1 MEHILKIEALTK
13 QYNRHNVI
21 DNVNMSV
28 QAGAIYGLIG
38 RNGTGKTTILKII
51 GGLAK
56 PSSGKICLSDNTE
69 QNGGQDALR
78 IGVLI
83 EQAGIYPDMSARQNL
98 KLKSLAMGIKDKEHI
113 NELMDIAGLT
123 NVGKKPVKKYSLGM
137 KQRLGIALAL
147 IGFPNLVILDEPL
160 NGLDPQGIV
169 EFRKII
175 ARLNSERKI
184 NFIISSHILG
194 ELSKIATDYVIIHN
208 GVLIEQISK
217 ILYAVAVT
225 IATKIFY
232 GNQFAIGSFSSLIL
246 LLGVQ
251 YFLHL
256 GFACVIVF
264 ICVLTKSSAFT
275 MASGILISFNIMSI
289 VYSLVNKLIPFI
301 SSNADIDISQFMVD
315 YNISA
320 YNLETLAHGSFRAIA
335 VGFIFVIIS
344 AVCAC
349 IVIEKRD
356 VL

>member
-83 EQAGIYPDMSARQNL
+83 EQAGIYPDMSARQ
-98 KLKSLAMGIKDKEHI
+98 
-113 NELMDIAGLT
+113 
-123 NVGKKPVKKYSLGM
+123 
-137 KQRLGIALAL
+137 
-147 IGFPNLVILDEPL
+147 
-160 NGLDPQGIV
+160 
-169 EFRKII
+169 
-175 ARLNSERKI
+175 I

-217 ILYAVAVT
+217 ILYAVVVT

-264 ICVLTKSSAFT
+264 ICVLTKSSACT

-320 YNLETLAHGSFRAIA
+320 YNLETLANGSFRAIA

>member
-83 EQAGIYPDMSARQNL
+83 EQAGIYPDMSARQ
-98 KLKSLAMGIKDKEHI
+98 
-113 NELMDIAGLT
+113 
-123 NVGKKPVKKYSLGM
+123 
-137 KQRLGIALAL
+137 
-147 IGFPNLVILDEPL
+147 
-160 NGLDPQGIV
+160 
-169 EFRKII
+169 
-175 ARLNSERKI
+175 I

-320 YNLETLAHGSFRAIA
+320 YNLETLANGSFRAIA

>member
-1 MEHILKIEALTK
+1 
-13 QYNRHNVI
+13 
-21 DNVNMSV
+21 
-28 QAGAIYGLIG
+28 
-38 RNGTGKTTILKII
+38 
-51 GGLAK
+51 
-56 PSSGKICLSDNTE
+56 
-69 QNGGQDALR
+69 
-78 IGVLI
+78 
-83 EQAGIYPDMSARQNL
+83 MSARQNL
-98 KLKSLAMGIKDKEHI
+98 KLKSLAMGIKDKEHM

-301 SSNADIDISQFMVD
+301 SSNADIDITIYLLTTWKHWRMALSELLQSD
-315 YNISA
+315 LYS
-320 YNLETLAHGSFRAIA
+320 LSSLR
-335 VGFIFVIIS
+335 FVLVLLLKKEMCYKI
-344 AVCAC
+344 C
-349 IVIEKRD
+349 ILGGIKSDTKYEQWVS
-356 VL
+356 

>member
-1 MEHILKIEALTK
+1 MLNLIKMDLYRLLHTISTWIMMALLIVSAFFCVALTS
-13 QYNRHNVI
+13 
-21 DNVNMSV
+21 D
-28 QAGAIYGLIG
+28 
-38 RNGTGKTTILKII
+38 
-51 GGLAK
+51 
-56 PSSGKICLSDNTE
+56 LSDRYSSVIGILEMVFHDRLFMVLFSVFVTVFVNAE
-69 QNGGQDALR
+69 QQNGYIKNLGGQILHR
-78 IGVLI
+78 G
-83 EQAGIYPDMSARQNL
+83 Q
-98 KLKSLAMGIKDKEHI
+98 
-113 NELMDIAGLT
+113 
-123 NVGKKPVKKYSLGM
+123 
-137 KQRLGIALAL
+137 
-147 IGFPNLVILDEPL
+147 LV
-160 NGLDPQGIV
+160 
-169 EFRKII
+169 
-175 ARLNSERKI
+175 
-184 NFIISSHILG
+184 
-194 ELSKIATDYVIIHN
+194 
-208 GVLIEQISK
+208 ISK
-217 ILYAVAVT
+217 IVAVAAEIMIAFILFAVAVT

-315 YNISA
+315 YNIAA
-320 YNLETLAHGSFRAIA
+320 YNLETLANGSFRAIA

>member
-83 EQAGIYPDMSARQNL
+83 EQAGIYPDMSARQ
-98 KLKSLAMGIKDKEHI
+98 
-113 NELMDIAGLT
+113 
-123 NVGKKPVKKYSLGM
+123 
-137 KQRLGIALAL
+137 
-147 IGFPNLVILDEPL
+147 
-160 NGLDPQGIV
+160 
-169 EFRKII
+169 
-175 ARLNSERKI
+175 I

-225 IATKIFY
+225 
-232 GNQFAIGSFSSLIL
+232 NENIL
-246 LLGVQ
+246 W
-251 YFLHL
+251 
-256 GFACVIVF
+256 
-264 ICVLTKSSAFT
+264 
-275 MASGILISFNIMSI
+275 
-289 VYSLVNKLIPFI
+289 
-301 SSNADIDISQFMVD
+301 
-315 YNISA
+315 
-320 YNLETLAHGSFRAIA
+320 
-335 VGFIFVIIS
+335 
-344 AVCAC
+344 
-349 IVIEKRD
+349 
-356 VL
+356 